1 MKLTLKQLTSLVLLS
16 SILLLGVGTNAAIA
30 LDGVYSPSQ
39 IVSPFTEMQPGVYVA
54 WEWWNETGSEQY
66 EDYGFTS
73 PGYDPGYISNDTDAN
88 PSGSNDYYYWEY
100 VVEDIFG
107 NNYTITETSR
117 YNWTSDWEFSN
128 LLVVILLDPDASYMA
143 WMARQP

>member
-54 WEWWNETGSEQY
+54 WEWWNETG
-66 EDYGFTS
+66 
-73 PGYDPGYISNDTDAN
+73 
-88 PSGSNDYYYWEY
+88 
-100 VVEDIFG
+100 
-107 NNYTITETSR
+107 
-117 YNWTSDWEFSN
+117 
-128 LLVVILLDPDASYMA
+128 
-143 WMARQP
+143 